1 MSNESAV
8 RGRDRRPG
16 VIDTRLDPCEP
27 VVADYFTEVDCF
39 LIDNLSITLVE
50 SDVEV

>member
-27 VVADYFTEVDCF
+27 ADYFTEVDCF
-39 LIDNLSITLVE
+39 LIDSLSVTLVE

>member
-16 VIDTRLDPCEP
+16 VVDARLDD
-27 VVADYFTEVDCF
+27 VVCPTPTRFDELPSIGLTESPIGV
-39 LIDNLSITLVE
+39 
-50 SDVEV
+50 